1 MISLAIVGALFAIS
15 ISSAGGA
22 EHVLVIGVDGM
33 SPQGI
38 EQAETPALDALMRD
52 GAYTMKARGVL
63 PAKSSPNWASML
75 MGAGPEQHGVTSN
88 AWVPIVHSIAPT
100 VKGPGGIF
108 PAIVSVLREQRPK
121 SKIAIIHEWPGF
133 GILFEH
139 KLVDFSDSPG
149 DEEQTTAKAV
159 EYLRSEKPT
168 LLVVHLDLV
177 DHALHEHG
185 FLSAEYLAAI
195 TKADGLIAHLL
206 GALAEAG
213 IRERTLVHVL
223 ADHGGRGKDHGG
235 ETMQEL
241 EIPWIVEGPGI
252 ARGRVIETPVSICDS
267 APTIASALGL
277 RCPEAWTGRPVTE
290 AFE

>member
-1 MISLAIVGALFAIS
+1 MHVVLLTAAVITSLSAVG
-15 ISSAGGA
+15 GV

-33 SPQGI
+33 SPRGI
-38 EQAETPALDALMRD
+38 EQAETPALDALMRN
-52 GAYTMKARGVL
+52 GAYTLKARGVL
-63 PAKSSPNWASML
+63 PTKSSPNWASML
-75 MGAGPEQHGVTSN
+75 MGAGPEQHGISSN
-88 AWVPIVHSIAPT
+88 EWVPIVHGIAPT
-100 VKGPGGIF
+100 ARGPGGIF
-108 PAIVSVLREQRPK
+108 PTIVSVLREQRPD
-121 SKIAIIHEWPGF
+121 STIAVVHDWPGF
-133 GILFEH
+133 GILFER

-159 EYLRSEKPT
+159 EYLKSKKPT
-168 LLVVHLDLV
+168 LLIVHLDLV

-185 FLSAEYLAAI
+185 FLTPEYLSAI
-195 TKADGLIAHLL
+195 AKADGLIARMID
-206 GALAEAG
+206 ALVEAG
-213 IRERTLVHVL
+213 IRERTLVHVV

-267 APTIASALGL
+267 APTIAHALGL
-277 RCPEAWTGRPVTE
+277 RCPDAWIGRPILT